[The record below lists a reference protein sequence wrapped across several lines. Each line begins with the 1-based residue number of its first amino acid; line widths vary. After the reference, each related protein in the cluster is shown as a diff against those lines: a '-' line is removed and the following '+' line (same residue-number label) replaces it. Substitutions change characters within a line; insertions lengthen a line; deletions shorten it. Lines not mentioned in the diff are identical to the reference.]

1 VVEPGIMLPECL
13 VELDEGFTI
22 LEIGKNLM
30 KMNNFPG
37 SEWNTGSTV
46 EKVR

>member
-1 VVEPGIMLPECL
+1 MLPQCL
-13 VELDEGFTI
+13 VELDKVFAV

-46 EKVR
+46 ENVQ